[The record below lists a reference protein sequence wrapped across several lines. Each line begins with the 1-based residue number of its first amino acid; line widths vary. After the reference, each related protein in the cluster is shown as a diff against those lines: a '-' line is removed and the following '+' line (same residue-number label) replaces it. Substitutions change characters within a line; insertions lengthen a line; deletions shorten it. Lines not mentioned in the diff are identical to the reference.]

1 MAALIE
7 KLLAPARWLSGS
19 YIRAWRNRAADTP
32 FAVVLCYH
40 RVTGGDDG
48 NLLNVERGLP
58 AEIFERQ
65 IRFMLRF
72 FEPMR
77 PSEVL
82 RGSGST
88 MRFAVTFDDGTEDN
102 YSVAA
107 PILERL
113 GLSAAFYVV
122 QDFVGTDRRFWWE
135 ELSAILRSSKRSALN
150 LDDCLDE
157 DWRKH
162 TAPRTPV
169 LPLSSPAALS
179 RAHNDLCAIL
189 CRLPHARLDTM
200 LDRIAHALFVAR
212 VREGRD
218 FPLMGWSELRDL
230 NKRGFEIGCHTAT
243 HCNLGSADAPEID
256 VEVVE
261 ATRAIEA
268 KIDSPVRSFAF
279 PYGGQRHFNPAA
291 ADAMRRGTN
300 IEVAFSTGPGAVS
313 GKGDPYNQPRL
324 ALNRAHPVVWA
335 HNLNQAVRAMTG

>member
-1 MAALIE
+1 
-7 KLLAPARWLSGS
+7 
-19 YIRAWRNRAADTP
+19 
-32 FAVVLCYH
+32 
-40 RVTGGDDG
+40 
-48 NLLNVERGLP
+48 LNVERGLP

-113 GLSAAFYVV
+113 GPLRCLLCGPGFCRHGSAVLVGRTQRNTAFE
-122 QDFVGTDRRFWWE
+122 QAFSAEPRR
-135 ELSAILRSSKRSALN
+135 LPGRGLAQAHRAAHPGSASQLA
-150 LDDCLDE
+150 
-157 DWRKH
+157 
-162 TAPRTPV
+162 
-169 LPLSSPAALS
+169 AALS

-335 HNLNQAVRAMTG
+335 HNLNQAVRAMAG